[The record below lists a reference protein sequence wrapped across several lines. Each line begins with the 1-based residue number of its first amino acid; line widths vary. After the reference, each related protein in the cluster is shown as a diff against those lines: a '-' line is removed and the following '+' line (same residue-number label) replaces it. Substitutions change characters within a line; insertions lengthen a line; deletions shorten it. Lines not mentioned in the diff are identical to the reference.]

1 MVALRTTDVAPELDY
16 VDEERGW
23 QIIDDAAQL
32 YLGMS
37 GADFVERYRQGLIP
51 HPDRSEV
58 VSVAMLL
65 PFIGE
70 SSIGGS
76 RSS

>member
-1 MVALRTTDVAPELDY
+1 MVALRKVDVEPELDY
-16 VDEERGW
+16 VDEERGR
-23 QIIDDAAQL
+23 QIIDEAARL

-37 GADFVERYRQGLIP
+37 GADFVDQYRRGLIP

-65 PFIGE
+65 PFVGE
-70 SSIGGS
+70 SSIGGK
-76 RSS
+76 RPD